1 MKLTLLILI
10 NCCVLAGLHG
20 QGSIEFTSSDTSL
33 QTAFTRAKKMALS
46 YKGKPGDPVGAW
58 YESALPP
65 RSAFCMRDVS
75 HQSIGAEILGLK
87 KENKNMLTLFVKN
100 ISATRDWCS
109 YWEINRLGKPAPED
123 YRNDQEFWYNLN
135 ANFDV
140 LNACWKLYLWTG
152 DEDYIKGK
160 LFENF
165 HRKSVTDYIAKW
177 ILYADSLLTRP
188 AHPNAPVPFNDK
200 DPFHRCRG
208 LPSYSEG
215 VPNIKMGVD
224 LIASIYRGLLSYS
237 SILQKSGQF
246 EEAELY
252 AQKAKAY
259 QQHIDADWW
268 DNTASLYHTYY
279 SVNNQFGSDEGETFL
294 LWFDAL
300 KDSTRK
306 QKTIQHLLSN
316 SWNVENLSYFPLI
329 MYQNGF
335 ADKAYDYMLYLT
347 NPSTKRREY
356 PEVSFGVIKGFIEGL
371 MGIDADARFYRVST
385 LYRGTKEITSTVNN
399 VPLLNTLISVTHNGN
414 KQSSLINEG
423 KKAVTWRA
431 KFLGDYTSIY
441 VDKQPAKLTKEKDWL
456 GNIISFT
463 DVIVDPGK
471 GININ
476 VIYDEIKKLK

>member
-1 MKLTLLILI
+1 M
-10 NCCVLAGLHG
+10 LAGLYG
-20 QGSIEFTSSDTSL
+20 QASIRFTSSDTSL
-33 QTAFTRAKKMALS
+33 QAAFGRAKEMALS

-75 HQSIGAEILGLK
+75 HQSIGAEILGLN
-87 KENKNMLTLFVKN
+87 KENKNMFTLFVKN
-100 ISATRDWCS
+100 ISANKNWCS
-109 YWEINRLGKPAPED
+109 YWEMNRLGKPAPED
-123 YRNDQEFWYNLN
+123 YRNDKEFWYNLN

-165 HRKSVTDYIAKW
+165 FNKSVTDYIASW
-177 ILYADSLLTRP
+177 VLYSDSLLTRP
-188 AHPNAPVPFNDK
+188 AHPNASVSFNEQDA
-200 DPFHRCRG
+200 FQRCRG

-224 LIASIYRGLLSYS
+224 LIGAIYRGLLSYS
-237 SILQKSGQF
+237 AILQTNGQHQK
-246 EEAELY
+246 AELY
-252 AQKAKAY
+252 AQKAIAY

-279 SVNNQFGSDEGETFL
+279 SNNNQFGMDEGEIFL

-316 SWNVENLSYFPLI
+316 NWNIENLSYFPLI
-329 MYQNGF
+329 MYQNGY
-335 ADKAYDYMLYLT
+335 ADKARDYLLYLT

-356 PEVSFGVIKGFIEGL
+356 PEVSFGVIKGFAEGL
-371 MGIDADARFYRVST
+371 MGIDADARFNRVNT
-385 LYRGTKEITSTVNN
+385 LYRGHKETTSTVNN
-399 VPLLNTLISVTHNGN
+399 VPLLNTLISVTHSGD
-414 KQSSLINEG
+414 KQSSLTNEG
-423 KKAVTWRA
+423 KKTVAWRA
-431 KFLGDYTSIY
+431 KFSGDYTSIY
-441 VDKQPAKLTKEKDWL
+441 VNNKPAKVTKEKDWL

-463 DVIVDPGK
+463 EVTVEPGK
-471 GININ
+471 VINTS
-476 VIYDEIKKLK
+476 VIHKEN

>member
-1 MKLTLLILI
+1 MKQTLLILV
-10 NCCVLAGLHG
+10 NCCMLAGVYG
-20 QGSIEFTSSDTSL
+20 QGGIQFTSSDTAL
-33 QTAFTRAKKMALS
+33 QTAFSRAKEMALS

-75 HQSIGAEILGLK
+75 HQSIGAEILGLY
-87 KENKNMLTLFVKN
+87 KENKNMFTLFVKN
-100 ISATRDWCS
+100 ISANKDWCS
-109 YWEINRLGKPAPED
+109 YWEMNRLGKPAPED
-123 YRNDQEFWYNLN
+123 YRNDKEFWYNLN

-152 DEDYIKGK
+152 DEEYIKGK

-165 HRKSVTDYIAKW
+165 FTKSATDYIESW
-177 ILYADSLLTRP
+177 VLYADSLLTRP
-188 AHPNAPVPFNDK
+188 AHPNAHMPFNEEDA
-200 DPFHRCRG
+200 FHRCRG

-224 LIASIYRGLLSYS
+224 LVAAIYRGLLSYS
-237 SILQKSGQF
+237 AILEANGQHAK
-246 EEAELY
+246 AELY
-252 AQKAKAY
+252 AQKATAY

-268 DNTASLYHTYY
+268 DNTTSLYDTYY
-279 SVNNQFGSDEGETFL
+279 SNNNQFGRDEGETFL

-316 SWNVENLSYFPLI
+316 NWNIENLSYFPLI
-329 MYQNGF
+329 MYQNGY

-356 PEVSFGVIKGFIEGL
+356 PEVSFGVIKGFTEGL
-371 MGIDADARFYRVST
+371 MGIDADARFNQVST
-385 LYRGTKEITSTVNN
+385 LYRSNKETTSSVNN
-399 VPLLNTLISVTHNGN
+399 VPVLSTFISVTHNGN
-414 KQSSLINEG
+414 KQSSFTNNG

-431 KFLGDYTSIY
+431 KFSGDYTLIY
-441 VDKQPAKLTKEKDWL
+441 INNKPAKATKEKDWL
-456 GNIISFT
+456 GNIISFA
-463 DVIVDPGK
+463 DIIVEPGK
-471 GININ
+471 TINAG
-476 VIYDEIKKLK
+476 VVL